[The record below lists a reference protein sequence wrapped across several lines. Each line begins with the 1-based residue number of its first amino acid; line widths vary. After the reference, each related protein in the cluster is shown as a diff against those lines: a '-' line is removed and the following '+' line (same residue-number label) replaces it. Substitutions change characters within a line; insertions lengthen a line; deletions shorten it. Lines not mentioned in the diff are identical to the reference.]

1 MIWTKQLRPRASLK
15 RVCRMAEAINRVG
28 KIPVRNLWLL
38 MLYASGFRPLGHSK
52 TTIEDNPDEIPDLVA
67 EFLVHIVEQRIRR
80 NLTAGYYQRHAVLSR
95 VRGRIDIFNTERHQL
110 LQRGKVACRFQDFTI
125 DTPRNRYVKA
135 ALLKVG
141 VLVTQK
147 KLAKKCIEMAKSL
160 EVLGVVGTR
169 PTDAQMAS
177 EQMGRHD
184 RNDLRMITAAKLA
197 FNLCIPQEDKGL
209 HSLYSPDKEEHWVR
223 QLFEKAVVGF
233 YDVLL
238 DKTDWSVKGGKRL
251 QWQIDAETRGIS
263 EILPSMQTD
272 ILLQSKTQ
280 NQRIIIDTKF
290 TNILKAGRYRD
301 KTLSSNYLYQMYAY
315 LFSQRRS
322 DDLLSLSSKGILLH
336 PSVGLEVNETVSIQG
351 HEIQFVTL
359 DLMGDASQIK
369 AKLLAL
375 TK

>member
-1 MIWTKQLRPRASLK
+1 MVEVVNK
-15 RVCRMAEAINRVG
+15 VG

-38 MLYASGFRPLGHSK
+38 MLYASEFRALEHSK
-52 TTIEDNPDEIPDLVA
+52 TAIEDNPDEIPNLVA
-67 EFLVHIVEQRIRR
+67 EFLVHIVEQRIRM
-80 NLTAGYYQRHAVLSR
+80 NLTTGYYQRNAVLSR
-95 VRGRIDIFNTERHQL
+95 VRGRIDILTTERQQL

-141 VLVTQK
+141 ALVINDNL
-147 KLAKKCIEMAKSL
+147 LAKKCIGMAKSL
-160 EVLGVVGTR
+160 EALGVIGMR
-169 PTDAQMAS
+169 PTDAQMAK

-184 RNDLRMITAAKLA
+184 RNDLRMVAAARLA
-197 FNLCIPQEDKGL
+197 FNLCIPQGDKGR
-209 HSLYSPDKEEHWVR
+209 HSLHSPDKEERWVR

-238 DKTDWSVKGGKRL
+238 DKADWSLKGGKRL
-251 QWQIDAETRGIS
+251 QWQIEADTAGIS

-272 ILLQSKTQ
+272 ILLQSKIQ

-290 TNILKAGRYRD
+290 ANILKSGWFRD

-322 DDLLSLSSKGILLH
+322 DDPLSLSSKGILLH
-336 PSVGLEVNETVSIQG
+336 PSVGLEVNETVTIQG
-351 HEIQFVTL
+351 HEIQFITL

-369 AKLLAL
+369 TNLLAL
-375 TK
+375 TQEPVVT